1 MSDYMFMLE
10 SHLSPEQNR
19 IISLVQ
25 AVAEKVGRNVF
36 LTGGAVRDMLAGF
49 PIRDLDFTVEGNGLK
64 LAQALTGKD
73 GAKLLA
79 ADEYFRSAE
88 LVFPG
93 GLTVGISSAHTRRYP
108 KSGGRPAVHPATVR
122 EDLLRRDF
130 TINAIALSLNPASR
144 GLLLDPTNGQDDLLR
159 RELRATGN
167 YTLYD
172 DPSRLLRL
180 QRLRVRLG
188 FEIEPRTL
196 SQYQNVRDAQLEQ
209 QIPASILL
217 AELRQM
223 ADEPNPAALAETLD
237 KEGLMTLFSP
247 AFAGPKL
254 NLAGLAKL
262 VKARQ
267 MAPSGVDFPVR
278 NLGLFLNILCE
289 KLAAKEKDQLVK
301 RLGMPKADVEAWQK
315 LEQQSK
321 KLDNSLKSARLN
333 RPSKVYEVLQEAV
346 GEQVLFLLLKSQHR
360 IVQDRIRN
368 YLQRYILAA
377 HEVNEREVQAHSGV
391 TPDSPKFAAARQE
404 FIAAKLDGR
413 IRAKP
418 EPTPEP
424 APVHAAPAKRL

>member
-1 MSDYMFMLE
+1 MFMLE

-19 IISLVQ
+19 IVSLVQ
-25 AVAEKVGRNVF
+25 AVSEKAGLNVF

-49 PIRDLDFTVEGNGLK
+49 PIRGLDFTVEGNGLK
-64 LAQALTGKD
+64 LAQMLAGKE
-73 GAKLLA
+73 GAKIVST
-79 ADEYFRSAE
+79 DEQFRSAD
-88 LVFPG
+88 LVFFG
-93 GLTVGISSAHTRRYP
+93 GLTVEVSSAHTRRYP
-108 KSGGRPAVHPATVR
+108 KSGGKPVVHTATVR

-167 YTLYD
+167 YTMYE
-172 DPSRLLRL
+172 DPTRLLRM

-196 SQYQNVRDAQLEQ
+196 SQYQNAREAQLEQ
-209 QIPASILL
+209 QIPTRALL

-223 ADEPNPAALAETLD
+223 AEEPNPAALVEILD
-237 KEGLMTLFSP
+237 KEGLMTLFLP

-267 MAPSGVDFPVR
+267 SAPVGIEFPVR

-289 KLAAKEKDQLVK
+289 KLSAKERAQLIK
-301 RLGMPKADVEAWQK
+301 RLGMPKAVVDAWQQ
-315 LEQQSK
+315 LDQQSR
-321 KLDNSLKSARLN
+321 KLDSALKSARLN
-333 RPSKVYEVLQEAV
+333 RPSKVYEKLREAA
-346 GEQVLFLLLKSQHR
+346 GEQVLYLFLKSPHR
-360 IVQDRIRN
+360 LVQDRIRN
-368 YLQRYILAA
+368 YLQRYALAA
-377 HEVNEREVQAHSGV
+377 HEVSEREVQAYSGV
-391 TPDSPKFAAARQE
+391 APDSPEFPAVRQDY
-404 FIAAKLDGR
+404 IAAKLDGR
-413 IRAKP
+413 IRIKP

-424 APVHAAPAKRL
+424 APAPAAAPRRA